1 MKPVRPGERIKRKA
15 AELGFSLTGIT
26 RAGEL
31 HPEGDLLGEWLDRG
45 YGATMKWM
53 GTRAQERRDVRALVP
68 EARSVIVTAMNYYT
82 PFVHGTEGTPARI
95 SRYAWGEDYHTVIGK
110 RLQQLWVWMQ
120 EEFSGVEGKW
130 YVDTGP
136 VMEKAWAQR
145 AGIGWLGKHTNII
158 SRECGSWVFLGVII
172 SSIELEPDTPAVDR
186 CGTCTR
192 CIDACPTAAI
202 VEPYLVDAGRCIPY
216 LTIEHRGPID
226 PELSGLLDGWL
237 FGCDVCQDVCP
248 WNRKREAASPCAEF
262 APRDGF
268 LHPDVEEWR
277 KMTPEEFAGRF
288 AGSPVLRA
296 KYAGFSRNLAL
307 AGTRREP

>member
-1 MKPVRPGERIKRKA
+1 MDPVRASEKIRRKG

-31 HPEGDLLGEWLDRG
+31 RPEGDLLTAWLDRG
-45 YGATMKWM
+45 CAAGMKWM
-53 GTRAQERRDVRALVP
+53 ERRAAERKDVRTLVP
-68 EARSVIVTAMNYYT
+68 QARSVIVVALNYYT
-82 PFVHGTEGTPARI
+82 PFVHGTDGSAVRV
-95 SRYAWGEDYHTVIGK
+95 SRYAWGEDYHTVMGE
-110 RLQQLWVWMQ
+110 RLQRFWAWMQ

-158 SRECGSWVFLGVII
+158 SRELGSWVFFGVII
-172 SSIELEPDTPAVDR
+172 SSLELEPDTPAVDR

-202 VEPYLVDAGRCIPY
+202 VEPYVLDAGRCIPY

-226 PELSGLLDGWL
+226 PDLSGLLDGWI
-237 FGCDVCQDVCP
+237 FGCDICQDVCP
-248 WNRKREAASPCAEF
+248 WNRKRAAASPVEEF

-268 LHPDVEEWR
+268 LQPDVEEWG
-277 KMTPEEFAGRF
+277 KMTPEQFAMRF
-288 AGSPVLRA
+288 AGSPVLRT
-296 KYAGFSRNLAL
+296 KHAGFVRNLAL
-307 AGTRREP
+307 ARLRREP